1 MTLSQ
6 FPTSRLAPLGLPLTL
21 ALCMTLVALGGSEL
35 SALLR
40 FERQAI
46 LQGQLWR
53 LFSGHLT
60 HLGWPHLWLNIAG
73 LALIWG
79 LIGRCFSLRQW
90 LSISAGVALGIGLG
104 LLVFN
109 PQLAWYVGLS
119 GVLHGM
125 LVAGAIAEVRAG
137 RGSSYVLLILI
148 GAKLVWEQVA
158 GPLPGSAASAGGAVI
173 VDAHLY
179 GAICGSVFGGLLK
192 PSGLRAELDRAN

>member
-6 FPTSRLAPLGLPLTL
+6 FRASRLAHLGLPLTL

-40 FERQAI
+40 FEREAI
-46 LQGQLWR
+46 LHGQLWR

-60 HLGWPHLWLNIAG
+60 HLGWSHLWLNIAG

-79 LIGRCFSLRQW
+79 LVGRCFSLRQW
-90 LSISAGVALGIGLG
+90 LSISAGLALGIGLG

-125 LVAGAIAEVRAG
+125 LVAGGIAEVRAG
-137 RGSSYVLLILI
+137 RGSSYVLLILV

-158 GPLPGSAASAGGAVI
+158 GPLPGSTAGAGGAVI

-179 GAICGSVFGGLLK
+179 GALCGIMFGGILK
-192 PSGLRAELDRAN
+192 PAGLRDRPDRAN